1 VNAPPVYYIEY
12 LRVSGAGQEQRH
24 TIAHQREALRRLAAG
39 RLGTLIASI
48 EEPKHISG
56 ATLASEREGGRK
68 LAACVAE
75 NAHRVKEGAVLE
87 IRYFEL
93 SRVTRSDDKVEI
105 ARLYQIAE
113 KSGAIWVD
121 AKGMVIDPK
130 GVMDYQVWVM
140 LCHFSALERKSTRER
155 TISGRI
161 RNLGAGKPANGALPW
176 GIEWSPMDGWRF
188 DDEKLAPVRRA
199 FELALTLGHHAIC
212 DAMKA
217 ERYRPPRGGDSWGHA
232 TLAGWLSEPAYMGK
246 LRHRIAGHEGV
257 IDLPIQVVSPELYD
271 AVQLR
276 TASRRKAR
284 RRDFYSIDW
293 LTRGFAYCS
302 ACRRPMTLQNR
313 TGGGAARYFNVR
325 CRHPDCEN
333 GTAYHAEALD
343 TAVWVV
349 VRAALDSDGGLLHE
363 AAALEPQGA
372 PGWEERLAL
381 AESGLAENVAAQRLV
396 MRQLTRPAL
405 AEAAQAQLDDLEREA
420 HALERMREE
429 SERGIRQRATLKERV
444 GEAQETIAAL
454 RAQLDGADFTTR
466 RAVLEAV
473 LQPEGRIWLGSR
485 NHHGTAT
492 FQIAGSMLGTPILAA
507 ENGVPGALARGAMSP
522 ARSSRCTNGSN
533 PGTG

>member
-1 VNAPPVYYIEY
+1 
-12 LRVSGAGQEQRH
+12 
-24 TIAHQREALRRLAAG
+24 
-39 RLGTLIASI
+39 
-48 EEPKHISG
+48 
-56 ATLASEREGGRK
+56 
-68 LAACVAE
+68 
-75 NAHRVKEGAVLE
+75 
-87 IRYFEL
+87 
-93 SRVTRSDDKVEI
+93 
-105 ARLYQIAE
+105 
-113 KSGAIWVD
+113 
-121 AKGMVIDPK
+121 
-130 GVMDYQVWVM
+130 
-140 LCHFSALERKSTRER
+140 
-155 TISGRI
+155 
-161 RNLGAGKPANGALPW
+161 
-176 GIEWSPMDGWRF
+176 
-188 DDEKLAPVRRA
+188 
-199 FELALTLGHHAIC
+199 
-212 DAMKA
+212 
-217 ERYRPPRGGDSWGHA
+217 
-232 TLAGWLSEPAYMGK
+232 
-246 LRHRIAGHEGV
+246 
-257 IDLPIQVVSPELYD
+257 
-271 AVQLR
+271 
-276 TASRRKAR
+276 
-284 RRDFYSIDW
+284 
-293 LTRGFAYCS
+293 
-302 ACRRPMTLQNR
+302 MTLQNR